1 MVSKSRF
8 IKEWLCA
15 DLDAVFIDK
24 VRIALKFS
32 LPADFF
38 TFVTIFPKSCRLS
51 CQNKQAMDLAMQ
63 EIKQNTFLKEK
74 DKLLGFIRNRVSSSE
89 EAEDILQD
97 VFYQFVAG
105 FETIESLDRVT
116 SWLYSVARNKIIDRY
131 RRDAARPKKTDFE
144 LVTGSEDDATLT
156 LQDILPDFDN
166 TPESTLLREAIWDEI
181 TDALEELPADQ
192 REIFI
197 QNEIE
202 ERSFREIAEETGV
215 SINTLLSRKRY
226 AILALRKRL
235 QSFYDDIIK

>member
-1 MVSKSRF
+1 M
-8 IKEWLCA
+8 E
-15 DLDAVFIDK
+15 
-24 VRIALKFS
+24 
-32 LPADFF
+32 
-38 TFVTIFPKSCRLS
+38 
-51 CQNKQAMDLAMQ
+51 LAMQ
-63 EIKQNTFLKEK
+63 EIKHNTFLKEK

-144 LVTGSEDDATLT
+144 LVTSSEDDTPLT
-156 LQDILPDFDN
+156 LQDILPDLDN

-197 QNEIE
+197 LNEIE
-202 ERSFREIAEETGV
+202 EKSFREIAEETGV

-226 AILALRKRL
+226 AIIALRKRL
-235 QSFYDDIIK
+235 QSFYNDIIK